1 MTIIKRNNVIMEKWE
16 TIDRQTNRMRIVA
29 SALLN
34 AKEKEKGTS
43 EFQKTNNNNNNN
55 NNIMNNRE
63 VVSTLLSL
71 RTTNPP
77 CI

>member
-1 MTIIKRNNVIMEKWE
+1 MEKWE

-55 NNIMNNRE
+55 NIMNNRE
-63 VVSTLLSL
+63 VASTLLSL